1 MTGWRAFVLQL
12 MRVSQHPSLPPGS
25 RPRVFRASQ
34 RYFSFRVLTWW
45 IGQIFFLLLVIAADL
60 IAANVARSGTPAAAM
75 VVRVVFVV
83 TFLGLILRT
92 TLGYAI
98 LKLDYELRWYMIS
111 DRAIRIREGIVTVR
125 EKTIALANIQNTV
138 VRQGPLQRL
147 FRIADVEVTTA
158 GGGGGATQ
166 QKGQQNTLTEP
177 MHVGVFRGV
186 DNAQEIRSVI
196 LEGVRR
202 HRGTGLGDSDEMH
215 AEDGAVE
222 LLREVR
228 MTREMLE
235 RSVSS

>member
-1 MTGWRAFVLQL
+1 MNGWRAFVLRL
-12 MRVSQHPSLPPGS
+12 MRVSERPSLPPGS

-34 RYFSFRVLTWW
+34 RYFSFRMLTWW
-45 IGQIFFLLLVIAADL
+45 IGQIFFLVLVIAADL
-60 IAANVARSGTPAAAM
+60 IAANVARNGTPAAAM
-75 VVRVVFVV
+75 AVRVVFVV
-83 TFLGLILRT
+83 TLIGLILRT

-98 LKLDYELRWYMIS
+98 MKLDYELRWYMIS

-158 GGGGGATQ
+158 GGGGGAAQ
-166 QKGQQNTLTEP
+166 QKGQQSSLTEP

-202 HRGTGLGDSDEMH
+202 HRGTGLGDSDEVQN
-215 AEDGAVE
+215 EDSALE

-235 RSVSS
+235 S